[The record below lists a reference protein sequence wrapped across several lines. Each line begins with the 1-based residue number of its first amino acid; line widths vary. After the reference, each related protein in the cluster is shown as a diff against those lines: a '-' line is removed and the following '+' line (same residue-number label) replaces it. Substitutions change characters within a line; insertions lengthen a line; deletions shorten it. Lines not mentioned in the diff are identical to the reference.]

1 MFSER
6 QSGMA
11 IPAAASQE
19 ITETRSRRPP
29 TAREIAA
36 TSSSA
41 LSSSASLTDPE
52 VSITTQTRGGVRR
65 RLGSSTPGT
74 PADRR
79 EGRP

>member
-1 MFSER
+1 MFSAR
-6 QSGMA
+6 QSGTA
-11 IPAAASQE
+11 TPAAASHE

-41 LSSSASLTDPE
+41 LPSSASLTDPE
-52 VSITTQTRGGVRR
+52 VSITTQTRGGVWR

-74 PADRR
+74 LAERR
-79 EGRP
+79 DGRR